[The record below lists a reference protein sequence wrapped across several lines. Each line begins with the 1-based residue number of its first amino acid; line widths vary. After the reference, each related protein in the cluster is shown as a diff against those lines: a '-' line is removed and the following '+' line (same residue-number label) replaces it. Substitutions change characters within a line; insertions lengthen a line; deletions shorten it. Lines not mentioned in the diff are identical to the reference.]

1 MKYCMNAF
9 TEFFVI
15 ADMSPKRPV
24 EMQLG
29 GGGGQPV
36 VSEGMTPSMLSSPSA
51 QMAPGAGCLE
61 GVAGGGDSMTSSGGS
76 GAVGSVNRRVN
87 YEKWEDEERLG
98 DRSTIAPVLYANTVH
113 PELKTQCPDP
123 RTRAR
128 EIQKLW
134 RRLPSE
140 NRSRFVVRVSAN
152 ISVVLPMK
160 VVFWYAYCECLL

>member
-1 MKYCMNAF
+1 MNAF